1 MIRITTLKIKQYF
14 NWLILLLAIFLISGF
29 SLANFTIS
37 SAASSADGVQV
48 SPLRSDVTIKAGQSQ
63 VIDMYVT
70 NITSVPETLSGVVND
85 FVANSNE
92 TGQPSILI
100 GKNIHEKHGLK
111 KFAVPIP
118 NFTLQAGQQKEIPIT
133 LKIPSNTPG
142 GGYYGVVRFG
152 PASIGG
158 KNTTVSLSGSVG
170 SIILLTVPGKIK
182 QQLSIASF
190 DVSNG
195 TPSNFFTSNQHINAV
210 VRFQNEGNIQV
221 APFGKVLLK
230 TSSNKIISVY
240 NVNNVTP
247 PGNVLP
253 NSIRRFFIPLKKVSS
268 FGIYTVEGN
277 FGYGSSG
284 QTLSAST
291 TFYVIPLT
299 LIMIIIIFIILVI
312 FFIFGFP
319 KILNAYKERVIRQ
332 SRRQ

>member
-1 MIRITTLKIKQYF
+1 MIRITTFKFKNWL
-14 NWLILLLAIFLISGF
+14 NWLIIFVSISVIICF
-29 SLANFTIS
+29 NLANFSIS
-37 SAASSADGVQV
+37 QAASVDGVQV
-48 SPLRSDVTIKAGQSQ
+48 SPLRSDITVKPGQSK

-70 NITSVPETLSGVVND
+70 NITSVSETLSGVVND

-100 GKNIHEKHGLK
+100 GNNIHEKHGLK
-111 KFAVPIP
+111 KFALPIP
-118 NFTLQAGQQKEIPIT
+118 NFTLNPGQQKEIPVTI
-133 LKIPSNTPG
+133 KIPKNTPG

-152 PASIGG
+152 PASLGV
-158 KNTTVSLSGSVG
+158 KNATVSLSGSVG

-182 QQLSIASF
+182 EQLSIASF

-195 TPSNFFTSNQHINAV
+195 APSNFFTSNKHINAV

-230 TSSNKIISVY
+230 TSSNKILAVY

-253 NSIRRFFIPLKKVSS
+253 DSIRRFFIPLKKVGS

-291 TFYVIPLT
+291 TFYVIPFD
-299 LIMIIIIFIILVI
+299 LIMIIILVLALIL

-319 KILNAYKERVIRQ
+319 KLLKIYKERIIRQ
-332 SRRQ
+332 ARHR